1 MTTRPCTALKVRA
14 APTLLPTLFPSSTGS
29 RLSPSPS
36 RGAIHD
42 MAQTGRSNVRY
53 VDPQRRYTVVLGPS
67 WNAPFE
73 ALPHDDRAG
82 THDSADGRCGS
93 YASTGRGQAALWI
106 TACVFPAIIC
116 SRGRRQF
123 GAHVHHFPRSQY
135 RPLQSRSQA
144 LPNRGALASG
154 RVRGVLRGQGS
165 QLLRCGISTQPMTA
179 VGHQLPLGAGAECVR
194 YGPMSGP

>member
-1 MTTRPCTALKVRA
+1 
-14 APTLLPTLFPSSTGS
+14 
-29 RLSPSPS
+29 
-36 RGAIHD
+36 

-67 WNAPFE
+67 WNAPIE

-179 VGHQLPLGAGAECVR
+179 VGQLHALPRRSIAVR
-194 YGPMSGP
+194 FTSNSRHGGGHLPARTANG